1 MFLAVPE
8 ERIGV
13 LIGPDG
19 KTRAL
24 LQKRTGCRIDVDS
37 EEGRIEI
44 TGSDPYAEMRAGDVV
59 KAMARGFSPERALRL
74 LQSEDQMLEIIEIP
88 ADNPNDLQRIAGRII
103 GRDGRT
109 RTIIEETT
117 GVHLS
122 VFGKTVSL
130 IGGLSELQMAREALG
145 MLFDGSP
152 HGAVYKF
159 LERRARGRGFEF

>member
-13 LIGPDG
+13 LIGPEG

-44 TGSDPYAEMRAGDVV
+44 AGPDPYAEMRAGDVV
-59 KAMARGFSPERALRL
+59 KAVARGFSPERALRL
-74 LQSEDQMLEIIEIP
+74 LQSEEQMLEVIDIP
-88 ADNPNDLQRIAGRII
+88 ADSPGDLKRIAGRII

-109 RTIIEETT
+109 RAIIEETT

-122 VFGKTVSL
+122 VYGKTVSL
-130 IGGLSELQMAREALG
+130 IGDLAETQTAREALE
-145 MLFDGSP
+145 MLFEGSP

-159 LERRARGRGFEF
+159 LERKARGRGLEF